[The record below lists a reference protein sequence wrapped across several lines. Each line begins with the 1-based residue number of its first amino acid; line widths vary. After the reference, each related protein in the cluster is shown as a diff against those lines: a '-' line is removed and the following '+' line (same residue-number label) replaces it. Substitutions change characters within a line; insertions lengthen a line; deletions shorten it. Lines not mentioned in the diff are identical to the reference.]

1 MTYPDVTTANHRIAP
16 TLANKAGG
24 IARRAWQAYWDWRAR
39 QATIEILRA
48 LDTRTLRDI
57 GLSRSEID
65 SVVRDKHGERRRC
78 YEAGWRDRPGA

>member
-1 MTYPDVTTANHRIAP
+1 MTYPHVATANHRTAP

-48 LDTRTLRDI
+48 LDGRTLRDI
-57 GLSRSEID
+57 GLTRSEIEL
-65 SVVRDKHGERRRC
+65 VVHDKYGERRRC
-78 YEAGWRDRPGA
+78 YDESWHGRAGS